1 MRALIAADPDASLL
15 NYLVRMRRLGIY
27 LALVLA
33 AGLVTSWWFVMTEEV
48 DPAAT
53 EPGAFGLFLMIF
65 TVAAMVGVLVL
76 CLVTEIVVRLLRHRN
91 RTSR

>member
-1 MRALIAADPDASLL
+1 
-15 NYLVRMRRLGIY
+15 
-27 LALVLA
+27 
-33 AGLVTSWWFVMTEEV
+33 
-48 DPAAT
+48 
-53 EPGAFGLFLMIF
+53 MIF